1 MVSQIRGKKSS
12 ILILGGKR
20 EKACIERGIM
30 ADRQGVKKEVDV
42 CELWPLLAPS
52 GPRRTVHSSIWPKD
66 SNSRRTSSSLCC
78 LPSIPTNSFLSSG
91 CIGRGEKDRKRKVE
105 ETSQQSSVQNSALG
119 VIAVDLTV
127 VWCATSSKLY
137 SSFFSVSFSSRNV
150 LYFPLKSTQIS
161 GYVIPTD
168 KPLDSLHASLS
179 HSVK

>member
-1 MVSQIRGKKSS
+1 MSQISSKKSS
-12 ILILGGKR
+12 ILILGEER
-20 EKACIERGIM
+20 ENACIERGIM

-137 SSFFSVSFSSRNV
+137 SSFFLWASQVEMCCT
-150 LYFPLKSTQIS
+150 FPLKAHRYQATLYQQ
-161 GYVIPTD
+161 TN
-168 KPLDSLHASLS
+168 L
-179 HSVK
+179 

>member
-1 MVSQIRGKKSS
+1 MVIIKGCHRSAAKSL
-12 ILILGGKR
+12 ILIQGQKR
-20 EKACIERGIM
+20 KNACIERGIV

-105 ETSQQSSVQNSALG
+105 ETSQQSSVQNSARG
-119 VIAVDLTV
+119 VIAVDLGV

-137 SSFFSVSFSSRNV
+137 SCFLWASQVEMCCT
-150 LYFPLKSTQIS
+150 FPLKAHRYQAT
-161 GYVIPTD
+161 
-168 KPLDSLHASLS
+168 LHRQTNL
-179 HSVK
+179 